1 MLKLNYVETRHC
13 QCGSLKATK
22 KIYTCGRY
30 SIERVEKEYS
40 NRDEIILDFVVS
52 AREKY
57 KYIPTILY
65 DSWDTKEFRI
75 QTTSYGSLV
84 PDEINKV
91 IEGLQ
96 EAQEVVKTIK
106 ANLMK

>member
-1 MLKLNYVETRHC
+1 MELIKSRKFGNVIENIYECGGYIINYFFADNNGTREMKD
-13 QCGSLKATK
+13 L
-22 KIYTCGRY
+22 
-30 SIERVEKEYS
+30 
-40 NRDEIILDFVVS
+40 EIICKEE
-52 AREKY
+52 RMPE
-57 KYIPTILY
+57 ITY